1 MTKMLLLFLLVFVK
15 VFYYVILQNI
25 TKRLSDP
32 CAAIWKMY
40 KYENIELVY
49 FIVGQLQQQGYSATN
64 VLLIRN

>member
-1 MTKMLLLFLLVFVK
+1 MTKMLLLFLLVFVE

-49 FIVGQLQQQGYSATN
+49 FIVGQL
-64 VLLIRN
+64 